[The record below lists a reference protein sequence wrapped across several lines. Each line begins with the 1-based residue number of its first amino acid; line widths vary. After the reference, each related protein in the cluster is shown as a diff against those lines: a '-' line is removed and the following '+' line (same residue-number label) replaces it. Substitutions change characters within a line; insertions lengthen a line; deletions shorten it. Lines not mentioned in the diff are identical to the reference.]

1 MSGAAGLS
9 NKETVYDF
17 LLAVRAACDKHNLNA

>member
-9 NKETVYDF
+9 NKETVCDF
-17 LLAVRAACDKHNLNA
+17 LLAVRAAHDWRNLNA